1 MSQLMTNWLCIA
13 TEGDTVDGRVIERKE
28 ILDSVELYNPE
39 LYTALIWPHHDHDE
53 EPMGEVAEIMA
64 STDDDGIYHLY
75 ARLVPFMNLIEANR
89 NNNLIFTSVEMT
101 PDGNFR
107 GTGKYYLEGLGVTN
121 SPASVGTT
129 RLKFYSKQQR
139 NRKMPLNTSWR
150 KKYNIAEPETTP
162 APAEGQK
169 PADDAMLQ
177 ELAQAL
183 AAAEDK
189 IAELEKKLA
198 ETQQDVTDVQEDVE
212 VVKDVVDT
220 EEFARL
226 RDSLPEIN
234 KNFSKLNQVA
244 SRTPSRNPKGNKN
257 ERFDFL

>member
-28 ILDSVELYNPE
+28 ILDAVELYNPE
-39 LYTALIWPHHDHDE
+39 LYTALIWPEHNHDE
-53 EPMGEVAEIMA
+53 DPMGEVAEVMA
-64 STDDDGIYHLY
+64 SADDSGVYHLY
-75 ARLVPFMNLIEANR
+75 ARLIPFMNLIEANR
-89 NNNLIFTSVEMT
+89 NNDLIFTSVEMT

-121 SPASVGTT
+121 EPASVGTT
-129 RLKFYSKQQR
+129 RLKFYSKRKR
-139 NRKMPLNTSWR
+139 NRKMPLDTSWR
-150 KKYNIAEPETTP
+150 KKYNIAEPRP
-162 APAEGQK
+162 APEPQPA

-189 IAELEKKLA
+189 IAELEKQLA
-198 ETQQDVTDVQEDVE
+198 ETQQDVTEVQEDVDT
-212 VVKDVVDT
+212 VKEVVDT

-226 RDSLPEIN
+226 RDNLPDIT

-244 SRTPSRNPKGNKN
+244 SRTPSRNPQGNRN
-257 ERFDFL
+257 ERFNFL